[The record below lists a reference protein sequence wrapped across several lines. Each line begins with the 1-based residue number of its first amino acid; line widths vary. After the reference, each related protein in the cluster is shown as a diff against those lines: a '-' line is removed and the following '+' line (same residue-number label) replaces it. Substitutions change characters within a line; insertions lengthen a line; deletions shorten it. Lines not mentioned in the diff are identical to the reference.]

1 MRTHTHTH
9 TGICNLKSLRV
20 VEGCCHAPSCYTAA
34 YKFTYPRYCSHF
46 DFPKESERKERV
58 GGSKR
63 KKDEPEKDRGDKT
76 AEKSR
81 RLRAGEIRIEGGE
94 RRVEGGKEE

>member
-1 MRTHTHTH
+1 M
-9 TGICNLKSLRV
+9 
-20 VEGCCHAPSCYTAA
+20 
-34 YKFTYPRYCSHF
+34 
-46 DFPKESERKERV
+46 KEKKRV

-76 AEKSR
+76 AEESR

>member
-1 MRTHTHTH
+1 M
-9 TGICNLKSLRV
+9 KSLRV
-20 VEGCCHAPSCYTAA
+20 VEGCCHAPSCYTLH
-34 YKFTYPRYCSHF
+34 KTIISLHTHDIVHILISRKKV
-46 DFPKESERKERV
+46 KEKKRV

-63 KKDEPEKDRGDKT
+63 KKDEPEKDKT